1 MTIHPWE
8 VISEMEQIRTLGALL
23 EYAKEVGPKKISV
36 ACAED
41 SEVMEAVENA
51 RKAGVAEAF
60 LVGNSDKI
68 KEVAD
73 KLGIDLSNYEVVDEK
88 GGEAASA
95 LKAVELV
102 SSGQAQ
108 IVMKGM
114 VATANFLRG
123 ILNKEKGLR
132 TGKTLSHVY
141 IHEIKGY
148 DRIFFISD
156 PAFNM
161 YPDLKIKIDI
171 IKNVVELAH
180 AFGVSCPKVAALAAV
195 EVVNPEMP
203 PTIDAALLT
212 QMSRRGQI
220 KGCIIDGP
228 LALDNAVSPESA
240 HHKGIKSDVAGYA
253 DILHVPNIDS
263 GNMLAKAIVY
273 FSENKTAGI
282 VLGAAAPVVLTSR
295 ADSAETKLLS
305 IASAVAL
312 AAHQGK

>member
-23 EYAKEVGPKKISV
+23 EYAKEVDPKKISV

-195 EVVNPEMP
+195 EVVNPDMP

>member
-1 MTIHPWE
+1 MTIHPRE

-23 EYAKEVGPKKISV
+23 EYANEVGPKKISV

-123 ILNKEKGLR
+123 ILNKEKGHR

-195 EVVNPEMP
+195 EVVNPDMP

>member
-1 MTIHPWE
+1 MTIHPRE

-60 LVGNSDKI
+60 LVGNADKI
-68 KEVAD
+68 KEIAD
-73 KLGIDLSNYEVVDEK
+73 KLGIDLANYEVVDEK
-88 GGEAASA
+88 GGEAAAA

-195 EVVNPEMP
+195 EVVNPDMP

-228 LALDNAVSPESA
+228 LALDNAISPESA
-240 HHKGIKSDVAGYA
+240 HHKGIKSEVAGYA
-253 DILHVPNIDS
+253 YILHVPNIES

-273 FSENKTAGI
+273 FSENRTAGI

>member
-1 MTIHPWE
+1 
-8 VISEMEQIRTLGALL
+8 MEQIRTLGALL
-23 EYAKEVGPKKISV
+23 EYAREVGPKKISV

-41 SEVMEAVENA
+41 AEVMEAVENA
-51 RKAGVAEAF
+51 RKAGVANAF
-60 LVGNSDKI
+60 LVGDSDKI

-73 KLGIDLSNYEVVDEK
+73 KLSIDLANYDVVDEK
-88 GGEAASA
+88 GGEAAAA

-161 YPDLKIKIDI
+161 YPDLKVKTDI

-180 AFGVSCPKVAALAAV
+180 AFGVDCPKVAALAAV
-195 EVVNPEMP
+195 EVVNPDMP
-203 PTIDAALLT
+203 PTIDAAILT

-240 HHKGIKSDVAGYA
+240 QHKGIKSEVAGYA
-253 DILHVPNIDS
+253 DILHVPTIES

-273 FSENKTAGI
+273 FSDNKTAGI

>member
-1 MTIHPWE
+1 M
-8 VISEMEQIRTLGALL
+8 
-23 EYAKEVGPKKISV
+23 
-36 ACAED
+36 
-41 SEVMEAVENA
+41 
-51 RKAGVAEAF
+51 
-60 LVGNSDKI
+60 
-68 KEVAD
+68 
-73 KLGIDLSNYEVVDEK
+73 
-88 GGEAASA
+88 
-95 LKAVELV
+95 
-102 SSGQAQ
+102 
-108 IVMKGM
+108 
-114 VATANFLRG
+114 
-123 ILNKEKGLR
+123 
-132 TGKTLSHVY
+132 
-141 IHEIKGY
+141 GY

-195 EVVNPEMP
+195 EVVNPDMP
-203 PTIDAALLT
+203 PTMDAALLT

-253 DILHVPNIDS
+253 DILHVPNIES

-273 FSENKTAGI
+273 FARNKTAGI
-282 VLGAAAPVVLTSR
+282 VLGARAPIVLTSR
-295 ADSAETKLLS
+295 SDSSETKLLS

-312 AAHQGK
+312 AAFQNKK

>member
-1 MTIHPWE
+1 MTIHPRE

-195 EVVNPEMP
+195 EVVNPDMP

>member
-1 MTIHPWE
+1 VTIHPWE

-195 EVVNPEMP
+195 EVVNPDMP

>member
-1 MTIHPWE
+1 MTIHPRE

-41 SEVMEAVENA
+41 AEVMEAVENA

-60 LVGNSDKI
+60 LVGNADKI
-68 KEVAD
+68 KEIAD
-73 KLGIDLSNYEVVDEK
+73 KLGIDLANYEVVDEK
-88 GGEAASA
+88 GGEAAAA

-180 AFGVSCPKVAALAAV
+180 AFGVSSPKVAALAAV
-195 EVVNPEMP
+195 EVVNPDMP

-228 LALDNAVSPESA
+228 LALDNAISPESA
-240 HHKGIKSDVAGYA
+240 HHKGIKSEVAGYA
-253 DILHVPNIDS
+253 DILHVPNIES

-273 FSENKTAGI
+273 FSENRTAGI

>member
-1 MTIHPWE
+1 MTIHPWV

-195 EVVNPEMP
+195 EVVNPDMP

-295 ADSAETKLLS
+295 ADPAETKLLS

>member
-1 MTIHPWE
+1 
-8 VISEMEQIRTLGALL
+8 MEQIRTLGALL

-41 SEVMEAVENA
+41 AEVMEAVENA

-60 LVGNSDKI
+60 LVGNADKI
-68 KEVAD
+68 KEIAD
-73 KLGIDLSNYEVVDEK
+73 KLGIDLANYEVVDEK
-88 GGEAASA
+88 GGEAAAA

-195 EVVNPEMP
+195 EVVNPDIP

-228 LALDNAVSPESA
+228 LALDNAISPESA
-240 HHKGIKSDVAGYA
+240 HHKGIKSEVAGYA
-253 DILHVPNIDS
+253 DILHVPNIES

-273 FSENKTAGI
+273 FSENRTAGI

>member
-1 MTIHPWE
+1 MTIHPRE

-114 VATANFLRG
+114 VATDNFLRG

-195 EVVNPEMP
+195 EVVNPDMP

>member
-1 MTIHPWE
+1 
-8 VISEMEQIRTLGALL
+8 MEQIRTLGALL

-195 EVVNPEMP
+195 EVVNPDMP

>member
-1 MTIHPWE
+1 MTIHPRE
-8 VISEMEQIRTLGALL
+8 VISQMEQIRTLGALL

-195 EVVNPEMP
+195 EVVNPDMP

>member
-73 KLGIDLSNYEVVDEK
+73 KLGIDLSNYQVVDEK

-195 EVVNPEMP
+195 EVVNPDMP